1 MRWPPYEHI
10 IFDCDSTLTA
20 IEGIDVLAE
29 ETGKKWRV
37 EVLTR
42 AAMDGVLDL
51 EEVYA
56 RRLAAVN
63 PTRGQVRAIS
73 HAYRRH
79 MVEDAAAVITALKS
93 LGRQV
98 YIISG
103 GLYEAVV
110 EFGLHLGVPRE
121 HIRAVGLAYD
131 QLHGPWWEVDPWSE
145 RYLTFDDSPLTVS
158 DGKTAIV
165 RELLAGRLGRSL
177 LIGDGSSDLNARAA
191 VDLFVGYGGVEQRAQ
206 VLHQSPVYI
215 HSRSLAPLLTIICGP
230 ALLNQL
236 RPTPLAALMD
246 KALHLTQQGAVT
258 FNDERLNQKFQQ
270 AYQAFYSRAG

>member
-29 ETGKKWRV
+29 EAGKKWRV

-42 AAMDGVLDL
+42 AAMEGVLDL

-73 HAYRRH
+73 HAYRRWV
-79 MVEDAAAVITALKS
+79 VEDAAAVMKACQS
-93 LGRQV
+93 LGQQV

-110 EFGLHLGVPRE
+110 EFGLHLGVPRS
-121 HIRAVGLAYD
+121 HIRAVALAYN
-131 QLHGPWWEVDPWSE
+131 QLHGSWWEGNPWSE
-145 RYLTFDDSPLTVS
+145 RYLAFDDSPLTVS
-158 DGKTAIV
+158 DGKAAIV
-165 RELLAGRLGRSL
+165 RELLAGRPGRSL
-177 LIGDGSSDLNARAA
+177 LIGDGSSDLQASEA
-191 VDLFVGYGGVEQRAQ
+191 VDLFVGYGGVEKRDP
-206 VLHQSPVYI
+206 VLRQAPVYI
-215 HSRSLAPLLTIICGP
+215 HSRSLAPLLTIACGP
-230 ALLNQL
+230 AWLNQL
-236 RPTPLAALMD
+236 RTTSLAALAD
-246 KALHLTQQGAVT
+246 KALHLTRQGAVT
-258 FNDERLNQKFQQ
+258 FKDERLNQKFQQ
-270 AYQAFYSRAG
+270 AYQAFYSGAG